1 MEYAHIMPE
10 DIFKNPE
17 VKVYVEAGNSC
28 LGALGFTEHGRPH
41 AKRCSNYARNI
52 LEALDYDKRTCE
64 LAAIAGYLHDIGNT
78 VNRVDHAHSGAI
90 MAMTILRDLG
100 MEPKEIATVIAA
112 IGNHDEKTGT
122 AVDAVSAALILAD
135 KTDVR
140 RNRVRGRDRTKFDIH
155 DRVNFAAISSVLH
168 MDRDKR
174 QITLDIQLDDEICS
188 VLDYFEI
195 FLERMLMCR
204 RAAEM
209 LGCSF
214 KLKANGSK
222 VL

>member
-1 MEYAHIMPE
+1 MITPTEIKQNEQIRTYIEKADEALAALGYTEHSYAHVTRVAHFAEKIMA
-10 DIFKNPE
+10 D
-17 VKVYVEAGNSC
+17 
-28 LGALGFTEHGRPH
+28 LGYPR
-41 AKRCSNYARNI
+41 RMQ
-52 LEALDYDKRTCE
+52 E
-64 LAAIAGYLHDIGNT
+64 LAWIAGYMHDIGNC
-78 VNRVDHAHSGAI
+78 VNRTDHAHSGAI
-90 MAMTILRDLG
+90 MAMTILQSMG
-100 MEPKEIATVIAA
+100 MDAKEIAVVIAA

-155 DRVNFAAISSVLH
+155 DRVNFAAISSELQ
-168 MDRDKR
+168 MDREKR